1 MNQWISDRDHGEK
14 EKKRFVGTECRR
26 AENVD
31 LKCLGSPH
39 HKNRGLENLFW
50 ARTRNLCQGVGS
62 ILHPRLE
69 KKSTLPLYKLLSW
82 YDFSPQTLKV
92 KLDISIHKTLETVQ
106 ITSLL

>member
-1 MNQWISDRDHGEK
+1 MNQWISYRDQGEK

-31 LKCLGSPH
+31 LKCLGTFF
-39 HKNRGLENLFW
+39 GLGLGTCV
-50 ARTRNLCQGVGS
+50 RGVGS

-92 KLDISIHKTLETVQ
+92 KLDISIHKILETVQ